1 MYNLTNLTTQEN
13 RGFENR
19 DQLLAFLDQQNA
31 ICQTDGQQLTL
42 KLNHVDHDSG
52 EILDNMT
59 ISLPLERDVDS
70 LLLNFGKAEKKKLPI
85 PSFGKRPRDRPKP
98 VAQEPAEQEE
108 PKLSKKEKVRPAP
121 KPRQLKQPA
130 RFRKGLTSLA
140 LVISLASAA
149 ISLYQH
155 SHIQTLSRQVNQL
168 QAERLPA
175 NLDHQ
180 LNVFG
185 RYFLASYY
193 GQQTSDLSSFVSP
206 DLLPDVKHQE
216 AQLTSAIM
224 EAVAK
229 DKNRYQASFILTLK
243 EGETIRTS
251 RLVLDL
257 EQTEGS
263 PYGFLVVNSPQ
274 EKPFPK
280 K

>member
-13 RGFENR
+13 HGFENR

-85 PSFGKRPRDRPKP
+85 PSFGKRPKDRPKT
-98 VAQEPAEQEE
+98 VVQEPAEQEE
-108 PKLSKKEKVRPAP
+108 PKPPKKEKVRPVP
-121 KPRQLKQPA
+121 KPRQFKQPA
-130 RFRKGLTSLA
+130 RFRQGLISLA
-140 LVISLASAA
+140 LVVSLASAGL
-149 ISLYQH
+149 SLYQY
-155 SHIQTLSRQVNQL
+155 SHIQTLSRQVSQL
-168 QAERLPA
+168 QAEHLPA

-193 GQQTSDLSSFVSP
+193 GQPTSDLSSFVSP
-206 DLLPDVKHQE
+206 DLLPNVKHQK

-229 DKNRYQASFILTLK
+229 DSDRYQASFILTLK

-257 EQTEGS
+257 EQAEGS

-274 EKPFPK
+274 EKPFPTK
-280 K
+280 